1 MASALQ
7 VEQGLFGPGLQFEV
21 ILSLIKPAWIN
32 LFRDVSKIFKSCIWT
47 QHLKKPSFFRQ
58 SLAKFDF
65 SWSINEVKQ
74 DKTQPDLNICVFLVG
89 RMGLFDF
96 TLLFS
101 WSRFENRS
109 TSNSMLSDYF
119 KITLFG
125 IGTPKLWQK
134 ELSWRWTFF
143 QTWDQLKGSVLCN
156 RNFRN
161 MHWIPVGA
169 SLFASNIGSEHFIG
183 INNHTNQSAL
193 TQPTSLS
200 RLGWF
205 RSCIWSRDR
214 LLWNERHLHPND
226 SWMVNLNMPFSFSCG
241 SLRCPW
247 DLSC

>member
-1 MASALQ
+1 MYCRMVSVDCMKASPKL
-7 VEQGLFGPGLQFEV
+7 P
-21 ILSLIKPAWIN
+21 
-32 LFRDVSKIFKSCIWT
+32 
-47 QHLKKPSFFRQ
+47 
-58 SLAKFDF
+58 F
-65 SWSINEVKQ
+65 SWSKVWKKVHLQ
-74 DKTQPDLNICVFLVG
+74 LNAFCHSFGVTIPKNAIFGHFLPRIQG
-89 RMGLFDF
+89 YD
-96 TLLFS
+96 
-101 WSRFENRS
+101 
-109 TSNSMLSDYF
+109 F
-119 KITLFG
+119 KIVLFG

-134 ELSWRWTFF
+134 ALSWRWTFF

-214 LLWNERHLHPND
+214 LLWNERHLHPHGPR
-226 SWMVNLNMPFSFSCG
+226 MVSFHFVC
-241 SLRCPW
+241 LAFYWICF
-247 DLSC
+247 